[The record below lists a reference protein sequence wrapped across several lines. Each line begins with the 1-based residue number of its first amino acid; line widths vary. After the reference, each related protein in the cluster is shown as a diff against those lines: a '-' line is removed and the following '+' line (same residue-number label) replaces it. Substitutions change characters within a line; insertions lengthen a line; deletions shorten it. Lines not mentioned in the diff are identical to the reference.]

1 MVMRLKLFLLLS
13 AFSVWLYGIFNF
25 YQIAQSISSTTTP
38 VDGIVI
44 LTGGNQRIRTGLE
57 NVNDLNAAR
66 ALISGVSKTV
76 KISSM
81 QRCQL
86 QKHTH
91 LLERIDI
98 GYGAVNTFSNALEAA
113 IWARTHQFKSIGL
126 VTSRFHLPRSL
137 WLFTKA
143 MPEVRVSPVVVDAND
158 STFFHL
164 LKEYHKYYLTKI
176 VSAFLFEQENVP
188 IL

>member
-25 YQIAQSISSTTTP
+25 YQIALSISSTTTP

-44 LTGGNQRIRTGLE
+44 LTGGNQRIRKGLE

-81 QRCQL
+81 QRYQL

-113 IWARTHQFKSIGL
+113 IWVRTHQFKSIGL

-176 VSAFLFEQENVP
+176 VSAFLFEQEAVAT
-188 IL
+188 L